1 MDMHNSINGAAR
13 ISFSNEFVEI
23 RSEKNSTKS
32 NNVNTRSS
40 FSKTHDDFEFS
51 VTDYAMIPADEIFL
65 KGKILPFKETTH
77 VHRTLREEL
86 LVDEE
91 GPVDGNI
98 FSIRPLFLPSSSF
111 SSKGTWKELLGL
123 KRAHVRSKT
132 PDKLD
137 DKTISGTPTNF
148 SFLFFLLKP
157 TNFSLQLVFIVF
169 ILGFS

>member
-1 MDMHNSINGAAR
+1 MACMDMHNSINGAAR

-23 RSEKNSTKS
+23 RSEKNSHVS
-32 NNVNTRSS
+32 TRSS
-40 FSKTHDDFEFS
+40 FSKTPDDFEFS
-51 VTDYAMIPADEIFL
+51 VTDNAMIPADEIFL
-65 KGKILPFKETTH
+65 KGKILPFKETSH

-91 GPVDGNI
+91 GLVGGNI

-132 PDKLD
+132 TDKID
-137 DKTISGTPTNF
+137 DKTISGNAATRECQVGDT
-148 SFLFFLLKP
+148 
-157 TNFSLQLVFIVF
+157 
-169 ILGFS
+169 